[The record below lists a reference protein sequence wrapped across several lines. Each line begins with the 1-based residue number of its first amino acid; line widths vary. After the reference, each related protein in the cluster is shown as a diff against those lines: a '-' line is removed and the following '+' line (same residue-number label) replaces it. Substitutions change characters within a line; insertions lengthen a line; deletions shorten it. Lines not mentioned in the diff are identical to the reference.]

1 MRQRIYLGNSI
12 YKKAKEKESQ
22 IIVLCIR
29 RPTDKQR
36 LEKPANNMQPNS
48 ENILNVVTT
57 SMLILI
63 HLQMT
68 YTSLLSVT
76 IQFWQYKWTYLRWVE
91 CEIEQATQ
99 VEQEYFVTAD
109 DKAYV
114 GVSIEVLSVC
124 DFNVLLAVK
133 TAWHG

>member
-76 IQFWQYKWTYLRWVE
+76 IQF
-91 CEIEQATQ
+91 
-99 VEQEYFVTAD
+99 
-109 DKAYV
+109 
-114 GVSIEVLSVC
+114 
-124 DFNVLLAVK
+124 
-133 TAWHG
+133 